1 MAGRSGGDARGWI
14 SVVVTRSVVAPW
26 RAMMKPLRR
35 IGWRRA
41 SAWVV
46 LAGAVGC
53 TPPATPVS
61 TTGAPPTKWADT
73 KVDTQVDT
81 QVDAKVE
88 PVATPVASA
97 DGERLDGR
105 VMIASAEGGWTL
117 RKAGT
122 DMGGGSGVDGSSGS
136 IGTIGKGGGT
146 GHGRGYGSGGGG
158 ETKMEGARSVRAPA
172 EDAVMDA
179 VAESTS
185 GGPLSVKSKDVVR
198 DAPLKAGS
206 TDDNADFKGYLKFL
220 ETWTTRGDVRGD
232 YQPLDVAGRVFVRVV
247 DGDKRPLPGVAITVS
262 DPRTKAP
269 LWKATTYGD
278 GQAPYYPRLFGP
290 AAQQGGQ
297 LEVSATIAGAAV
309 TATWDGQSDL
319 TLAGP
324 APAAAADGMALD
336 VVFLIDTTGSMGDE
350 LERIKTS
357 LLAVADQLRG
367 KRADLKLRFAA
378 VAYKDINDDYVTMAH
393 PFTEDTAAFNTAM
406 QALSAGGG
414 GDLPES
420 LNQGLSRVA
429 WGLQWRPEAAKVVFL
444 VADAAPQM
452 RFKGDVLYGDSA
464 VRAVELGIRVHSVAA
479 SGLDPLGTL
488 VLRQIAQL
496 TRGKFIFIEYGTG
509 TQETAAKHGVS
520 GPVEGGNNLD
530 EILLKQLTAEIEG
543 WGKG

>member
-1 MAGRSGGDARGWI
+1 MVA
-14 SVVVTRSVVAPW
+14 TRSVVAPW
-26 RAMMKPLRR
+26 QAMMQPLRR

-53 TPPATPVS
+53 TPPATPAT
-61 TTGAPPTKWADT
+61 TTGAPPAKQPEPTKVDT
-73 KVDTQVDT
+73 KVDT
-81 QVDAKVE
+81 KVE
-88 PVATPVASA
+88 PVTTPPVAPA

-105 VMIASAEGGWTL
+105 VLIASNEGGWTL
-117 RKAGT
+117 RKAGA
-122 DMGGGSGVDGSSGS
+122 DFGGGSGGDGASDSLGS
-136 IGTIGKGGGT
+136 LGAIGGGS
-146 GHGRGYGSGGGG
+146 GRGKGYGSGGGG
-158 ETKMEGARSVRAPA
+158 GAEARSESARPA
-172 EDAVMDA
+172 EAAVMDGGDDP
-179 VAESTS
+179 TS
-185 GGPLSVKSKDVVR
+185 AGPMKKSKDAVS

-232 YQPLDVAGRVFVRVV
+232 YQPLDVAGRVFVKVV
-247 DGDKRPLPGVAITVS
+247 DGDKQPLPGVAITVS
-262 DPRTKAP
+262 DPLTKAP

-278 GQAPYYPRLFGP
+278 GRAPYYPKLFG
-290 AAQQGGQ
+290 AAVQQAGR
-297 LEVSATIAGAAV
+297 LEVSATIGGAV
-309 TATWDGQSDL
+309 VSATWDGQSDL
-319 TLAGP
+319 TLAGQ
-324 APAAAADGMALD
+324 APVAAADGMALD
-336 VVFLIDTTGSMGDE
+336 VVFLLDTTGSMGDE

-357 LLAVADQLRG
+357 LLAVADKLRG

-393 PFTEDTAAFNTAM
+393 PFTDDTAAFNTAM
-406 QALSAGGG
+406 KALSAGGG

-464 VRAVELGIRVHSVAA
+464 VRAVGLGIRVHSVAA

-496 TRGKFIFIEYGTG
+496 TRGKFIFIEYGKG

-520 GPVEGGNNLD
+520 GPVDGGNNLD
-530 EILLKQLTAEIEG
+530 EILLKQLTAEIDG
-543 WGKG
+543 WGK